1 MNFAKNAFALMI
13 DYMLILKGI
22 AMGTANVIPG
32 VSGGT
37 IALITN
43 IYERFI
49 NSLKNLNFTAIKLL
63 FTGKIKEL
71 INYIDLYFLL
81 QVFTGVLIAFFTIA
95 FLLKYLFL
103 HYPIYTW
110 AFFFGLII
118 GSSWL
123 IVKKLNKM
131 TLWDWLLLLIGIS
144 IPVIMV
150 FLEPINENDNLF
162 YILFCGIIG
171 TSGMVLPGISGSY
184 LILLLGN
191 YKLIMLDAVTTLNF
205 RILIPFLIGSIL
217 GLIIVSYFISLL
229 LKKYYNQ
236 ILSLLSGF
244 VIGSLALI
252 WPWKYSID
260 YTYGLLLQNKFGA
273 LIDANGQLINFKPY
287 IIKYQ
292 YFLPEIDT
300 QFWISILLIIAGIII
315 VVGTEILSVKIVKKR
330 EKILV

>member
-1 MNFAKNAFALMI
+1 MNFAKNTFALMI

-49 NSLKNLNFTAIKLL
+49 NALKNINFTAIKLL

-71 INYIDLYFLL
+71 ISYIDLYFLL

-123 IVKKLNKM
+123 IIKKLNKM
-131 TLWDWLLLLIGIS
+131 TLWYWVLLLIGIS

-150 FLEPINENDNLF
+150 FLKPINENDNLF

-191 YKLIMLDAVTTLNF
+191 YKLIMLDAVTTLNL

-236 ILSLLSGF
+236 VLSLLAGF

-260 YTYGLLLQNKFGA
+260 FTHGLLLQNKFGA

-300 QFWISILLIIAGIII
+300 QFWISILLIITGIII
-315 VVGTEILSVKIVKKR
+315 VVGTEILSVQIVRKRQKKN
-330 EKILV
+330 

>member
-1 MNFAKNAFALMI
+1 MNFAKNTFALMI

-49 NSLKNLNFTAIKLL
+49 NALKNINFTAIKLL

-71 INYIDLYFLL
+71 ISYIDLYFLL

-123 IVKKLNKM
+123 IIKKLNKM
-131 TLWDWLLLLIGIS
+131 TLWDWVLLLIGIS

-150 FLEPINENDNLF
+150 FLKPINENDNLF

-191 YKLIMLDAVTTLNF
+191 YKLIMLDAVTTLNL

-236 ILSLLSGF
+236 VLSLLAGF

-260 YTYGLLLQNKFGA
+260 FTHGLLLQNKFGA

-300 QFWISILLIIAGIII
+300 QFWISIFLIIIGIII
-315 VVGTEILSVKIVKKR
+315 VVGTEILSVQIVRKSQKKN
-330 EKILV
+330 

>member
-1 MNFAKNAFALMI
+1 VNFAKNTFALMI

-49 NSLKNLNFTAIKLL
+49 NALKNINFTAIKLL

-71 INYIDLYFLL
+71 ISYIDLYFLL

-123 IVKKLNKM
+123 IIKKLNKM
-131 TLWDWLLLLIGIS
+131 TLWYWVLLLIGIS

-150 FLEPINENDNLF
+150 FLKPINENDNLF

-191 YKLIMLDAVTTLNF
+191 YKLIMLDAVTTLNL

-236 ILSLLSGF
+236 VLSLLAGF

-260 YTYGLLLQNKFGA
+260 FTHGLLLQNKFGA

-300 QFWISILLIIAGIII
+300 QFWISIFLIIIGIII
-315 VVGTEILSVKIVKKR
+315 VVGTEILSVQIVRKRQKKN
-330 EKILV
+330 

>member
-1 MNFAKNAFALMI
+1 MI

-22 AMGTANVIPG
+22 AMGAANVIPG

-81 QVFTGVLIAFFTIA
+81 QVFTGVLIALFTIA

-123 IVKKLNKM
+123 IIKKLNKM
-131 TLWDWLLLLIGIS
+131 TLWDWVLLLVGIS

-150 FLEPINENDNLF
+150 FLKPINENDNLF

-191 YKLIMLDAVTTLNF
+191 YKLIMLDAVTTLNL

-217 GLIIVSYFISLL
+217 GLIIASYFISLL

-236 ILSLLSGF
+236 VLSLLSGF

-260 YTYGLLLQNKFGA
+260 YTHGLLLQNKFGA
-273 LIDANGQLINFKPY
+273 LVDANGQLINFKPY

-300 QFWISILLIIAGIII
+300 QFWISILLIITGIII
-315 VVGTEILSVKIVKKR
+315 VVGTEILSVQIARKR
-330 EKILV
+330 

>member
-1 MNFAKNAFALMI
+1 MNFAKNTFALMI

-49 NSLKNLNFTAIKLL
+49 NALKNINFTAIKLL

-71 INYIDLYFLL
+71 ISYIDLYFLL

-123 IVKKLNKM
+123 IIKKLNKM
-131 TLWDWLLLLIGIS
+131 TLWDWVLLLIGIS

-150 FLEPINENDNLF
+150 FLKPINENDNLF

-191 YKLIMLDAVTTLNF
+191 YKLIMLDAVTTLNL

-236 ILSLLSGF
+236 VLSLLAGF

-260 YTYGLLLQNKFGA
+260 FTHGLLLQNKFGA

-300 QFWISILLIIAGIII
+300 QFWISILLIITGIII
-315 VVGTEILSVKIVKKR
+315 VVGTEIFSVQIVRKRQKKN
-330 EKILV
+330 

>member
-1 MNFAKNAFALMI
+1 MNFAKNIFDLMI

-22 AMGTANVIPG
+22 AMGAANVIPG

-81 QVFTGVLIAFFTIA
+81 QVFTGVLIALFTIA

-131 TLWDWLLLLIGIS
+131 KLWDWLLLLFGIS

-150 FLEPINENDNLF
+150 FLKPINENDNLF
-162 YILFCGIIG
+162 YILFCGIVS

-184 LILLLGN
+184 LLLLLGN
-191 YKLIMLDAVTTLNF
+191 YKLIMLDAVTTLNL

-217 GLIIVSYFISLL
+217 GLIIASYFISLL

-236 ILSLLSGF
+236 VLSLLSGF

-260 YTYGLLLQNKFGA
+260 YTHGLLLQNKFGA
-273 LIDANGQLINFKPY
+273 LVDANGQLINFKPY

-292 YFLPEIDT
+292 YFLPEIDA
-300 QFWISILLIIAGIII
+300 QFWISILLIITGIII
-315 VVGTEILSVKIVKKR
+315 VVGTEILSVQIARKR
-330 EKILV
+330 

>member
-1 MNFAKNAFALMI
+1 MI

-22 AMGTANVIPG
+22 AMGAANVIPG

-81 QVFTGVLIAFFTIA
+81 QVFTGVLIALFTIA

-131 TLWDWLLLLIGIS
+131 KLWDWLLLLFGIS

-150 FLEPINENDNLF
+150 FLKPINENDNLF
-162 YILFCGIIG
+162 YILFCGIVS

-184 LILLLGN
+184 LLLLLGN
-191 YKLIMLDAVTTLNF
+191 YKLIMLDAVTTLNL

-236 ILSLLSGF
+236 VLSLLSGF

-260 YTYGLLLQNKFGA
+260 YTHGLLLQNKFGA
-273 LIDANGQLINFKPY
+273 LVDANGQLINFKPY

-300 QFWISILLIIAGIII
+300 QFWISILLIITGIII
-315 VVGTEILSVKIVKKR
+315 VVGTEILSVQIAKKR
-330 EKILV
+330 

>member
-1 MNFAKNAFALMI
+1 MI

-22 AMGTANVIPG
+22 AIGTANVIPG

-49 NSLKNLNFTAIKLL
+49 NALKNINFTAIKLL

-71 INYIDLYFLL
+71 ISYIDLYFLL

-123 IVKKLNKM
+123 IIKKLNKM
-131 TLWDWLLLLIGIS
+131 TLWDWVLLLIGIS

-150 FLEPINENDNLF
+150 FLKPINENDNLF

-191 YKLIMLDAVTTLNF
+191 YKLIMLDAVTTLNL

-236 ILSLLSGF
+236 VLSLLAGF

-260 YTYGLLLQNKFGA
+260 FTHGLLLQNKFGA

-300 QFWISILLIIAGIII
+300 QFWISILLIITGIII
-315 VVGTEILSVKIVKKR
+315 VVGTEILSVQIVRKRQKKN
-330 EKILV
+330 

>member
-1 MNFAKNAFALMI
+1 MI

-22 AMGTANVIPG
+22 AMGAANVIPG

-81 QVFTGVLIAFFTIA
+81 QVFTGVLIALFTIA

-131 TLWDWLLLLIGIS
+131 KLWDWLLLLFGIS

-150 FLEPINENDNLF
+150 FLKPINENDNLF
-162 YILFCGIIG
+162 YILFCGIVS

-184 LILLLGN
+184 LLLLLGN
-191 YKLIMLDAVTTLNF
+191 YKLIMLDAVTTLNL

-217 GLIIVSYFISLL
+217 GLIIASYFISLL

-236 ILSLLSGF
+236 VLSLLSGF

-260 YTYGLLLQNKFGA
+260 YTHGLLLQNKFGA
-273 LIDANGQLINFKPY
+273 LVDANGQLINFKPY

-300 QFWISILLIIAGIII
+300 QFWISILLIITGIII
-315 VVGTEILSVKIVKKR
+315 VVGTEILSVQIARKR
-330 EKILV
+330 

>member
-1 MNFAKNAFALMI
+1 MI

-49 NSLKNLNFTAIKLL
+49 NALKNINFTAIKLL

-71 INYIDLYFLL
+71 ISYIDLYFLL

-123 IVKKLNKM
+123 IIKKLNKM
-131 TLWDWLLLLIGIS
+131 TLWDWVLLLIGIS

-150 FLEPINENDNLF
+150 FLKPINENDNLF

-191 YKLIMLDAVTTLNF
+191 YKLIMLDAVTTLNL

-236 ILSLLSGF
+236 VLSLLAGF

-260 YTYGLLLQNKFGA
+260 FTHGLLLQNKFGA

-300 QFWISILLIIAGIII
+300 QFWISIFLIIIGIII
-315 VVGTEILSVKIVKKR
+315 VVGTEILSVQIVRKRQKKN
-330 EKILV
+330 

>member
-1 MNFAKNAFALMI
+1 MI

-22 AMGTANVIPG
+22 AMGAANVIPG

-81 QVFTGVLIAFFTIA
+81 QVFTGILIALFTIA

-131 TLWDWLLLLIGIS
+131 KLWDWLLLLFGIS

-150 FLEPINENDNLF
+150 FLKPINENDNLF
-162 YILFCGIIG
+162 YILFCGIVS

-184 LILLLGN
+184 LLLLLGN
-191 YKLIMLDAVTTLNF
+191 YKLIMLDAVTTLNL

-236 ILSLLSGF
+236 VLSLLSGF

-260 YTYGLLLQNKFGA
+260 YTHGLLLQNKFGA
-273 LIDANGQLINFKPY
+273 LVDANGQLINFKPY

-300 QFWISILLIIAGIII
+300 QFWISILLIITGIVI
-315 VVGTEILSVKIVKKR
+315 VVGTEILSVQIAKKR
-330 EKILV
+330 

>member
-1 MNFAKNAFALMI
+1 VNFAKNTFALMI

-49 NSLKNLNFTAIKLL
+49 NALKNINFTAIKLL

-71 INYIDLYFLL
+71 ISYIDLYFLL

-123 IVKKLNKM
+123 IIKKLNKM
-131 TLWDWLLLLIGIS
+131 TLWDWVLLLIGIS

-150 FLEPINENDNLF
+150 FLKPINENDNLF

-191 YKLIMLDAVTTLNF
+191 YKLIMLDAVTTLNL

-236 ILSLLSGF
+236 VLSLLAGF

-260 YTYGLLLQNKFGA
+260 FTHGLLLQNKFGA

-300 QFWISILLIIAGIII
+300 QFWISIFLIIIGIII
-315 VVGTEILSVKIVKKR
+315 VVGTEILSVQIVRKRQKKN
-330 EKILV
+330 

>member
-1 MNFAKNAFALMI
+1 MNFAKNTFGLMI

-49 NSLKNLNFTAIKLL
+49 NALKNINFTAIKLL

-71 INYIDLYFLL
+71 ISYIDLYFLL

-123 IVKKLNKM
+123 IIKKLNKM
-131 TLWDWLLLLIGIS
+131 TLWDWVLLLVGIS

-150 FLEPINENDNLF
+150 FLKPINENDNLF

-191 YKLIMLDAVTTLNF
+191 YKLIMLDAVTTLNL

-236 ILSLLSGF
+236 VLSLLAGF

-260 YTYGLLLQNKFGA
+260 FTHGLLLQNKFGA

-300 QFWISILLIIAGIII
+300 QFWISIFLIIIGIII
-315 VVGTEILSVKIVKKR
+315 VVGTEILSVQIVRKRQKKN
-330 EKILV
+330 

>member
-1 MNFAKNAFALMI
+1 MI

-22 AMGTANVIPG
+22 AMGAANVIPG

-81 QVFTGVLIAFFTIA
+81 QVFTGILIALFTIA

-131 TLWDWLLLLIGIS
+131 KLWDWLLLLFGIS

-150 FLEPINENDNLF
+150 FLKPINENDNLF

-191 YKLIMLDAVTTLNF
+191 YKLIMLDAVTTLNL

-236 ILSLLSGF
+236 VLSLLSGF

-260 YTYGLLLQNKFGA
+260 YTHGLLLQNKFGA
-273 LIDANGQLINFKPY
+273 LVDANGQLINFKPY

-300 QFWISILLIIAGIII
+300 QFWISILLIITGIVI
-315 VVGTEILSVKIVKKR
+315 VVGTEILSVQIAKKR
-330 EKILV
+330 

>member
-1 MNFAKNAFALMI
+1 VNFAKNTFALMI

-22 AMGTANVIPG
+22 AIGTANVIPG

-49 NSLKNLNFTAIKLL
+49 NALKNINFTAIKLL

-71 INYIDLYFLL
+71 ISYIDLYFLL

-123 IVKKLNKM
+123 IIKKLNKM
-131 TLWDWLLLLIGIS
+131 TLWDWVLLLIGIS

-150 FLEPINENDNLF
+150 FLKPINENDNLF

-191 YKLIMLDAVTTLNF
+191 YKLIMLDAVTTLNL

-236 ILSLLSGF
+236 VLSLLAGF

-260 YTYGLLLQNKFGA
+260 FTHGLLLQNKFGA

-300 QFWISILLIIAGIII
+300 QFWISIFLIIIGIII
-315 VVGTEILSVKIVKKR
+315 VVGTEILSVQIVRKRQKKN
-330 EKILV
+330 

>member
-1 MNFAKNAFALMI
+1 MNFAKNIFDFMI

-22 AMGTANVIPG
+22 AMGAANVIPG

-49 NSLKNLNFTAIKLL
+49 NSLKNLNFTALKLL

-71 INYIDLYFLL
+71 INYIDFYFLL
-81 QVFTGVLIAFFTIA
+81 QVFSGVLIALFTIA

-103 HYPIYTW
+103 HYPTYTW

-118 GSSWL
+118 GSLWL

-131 TLWDWLLLLIGIS
+131 KFWDWLLLLIGIS

-150 FLEPINENDNLF
+150 FLKPINENDNLF
-162 YILFCGIIG
+162 YILFCGMIS

-184 LILLLGN
+184 LLILLGN
-191 YKLIMLDAVTTLNF
+191 YKLIMLDAVTTLNI

-236 ILSLLSGF
+236 VLSLLSGF

-260 YTYGLLLQNKFGA
+260 YTHGLLLQNKFGA

-300 QFWISILLIIAGIII
+300 QFWISILLIIIGIII
-315 VVGTEILSVKIVKKR
+315 VVGTDILSVQIAKKR
-330 EKILV
+330 

>member
-1 MNFAKNAFALMI
+1 MI

-22 AMGTANVIPG
+22 AMGAANVIPG

-81 QVFTGVLIAFFTIA
+81 QVFTGILIALFTIA

-131 TLWDWLLLLIGIS
+131 KLWDWLLLLFGIS

-150 FLEPINENDNLF
+150 FLKPINENDNLF

-184 LILLLGN
+184 LLLLLGN
-191 YKLIMLDAVTTLNF
+191 YKLIMLDAVTTLNLK
-205 RILIPFLIGSIL
+205 ILIPFLIGSIL
-217 GLIIVSYFISLL
+217 GLIIVSYFVSLL

-236 ILSLLSGF
+236 VLSLLSGF

-260 YTYGLLLQNKFGA
+260 YTHGLLLQNKFGA
-273 LIDANGQLINFKPY
+273 LVDANGQLINFKPY

-300 QFWISILLIIAGIII
+300 QFWISILLIITGIVI
-315 VVGTEILSVKIVKKR
+315 VVGTEILSVQIAKKR
-330 EKILV
+330 

>member
-1 MNFAKNAFALMI
+1 MI

-22 AMGTANVIPG
+22 AMGAANVIPG

-81 QVFTGVLIAFFTIA
+81 QVFTGILIALFTIA

-123 IVKKLNKM
+123 IIKKLNKM
-131 TLWDWLLLLIGIS
+131 KLWDWLLLLFGIS

-150 FLEPINENDNLF
+150 FLKPINENDNLF

-191 YKLIMLDAVTTLNF
+191 YKLIMLDAVTTLNL

-236 ILSLLSGF
+236 VLSLLSGF

-260 YTYGLLLQNKFGA
+260 YTHGLLLQNKFGA
-273 LIDANGQLINFKPY
+273 LVDANGQLINFKPY

-300 QFWISILLIIAGIII
+300 QFWISILLIITGIVI
-315 VVGTEILSVKIVKKR
+315 VVGTEILSVQIAKKR
-330 EKILV
+330 

>member
-1 MNFAKNAFALMI
+1 MNFAKNTFALMI

-49 NSLKNLNFTAIKLL
+49 NALKNINFTAIKLL

-71 INYIDLYFLL
+71 ISYIDLYFLL

-123 IVKKLNKM
+123 IIKKLNKM
-131 TLWDWLLLLIGIS
+131 TLWYWVLLLIGIS

-150 FLEPINENDNLF
+150 FLKPINENDNLF

-191 YKLIMLDAVTTLNF
+191 YKLIMLDAVTTLNL

-236 ILSLLSGF
+236 VLSLLAGF

-260 YTYGLLLQNKFGA
+260 FTHGLLLQNKFGA

-300 QFWISILLIIAGIII
+300 QFWISIFLIIIGIII
-315 VVGTEILSVKIVKKR
+315 VVGTEILSVQIVRKRQKKN
-330 EKILV
+330 

>member
-1 MNFAKNAFALMI
+1 MI

-22 AMGTANVIPG
+22 AMGAANVIPG

-49 NSLKNLNFTAIKLL
+49 NSLKNLNFTALKLL

-71 INYIDLYFLL
+71 INYIDFYFLL
-81 QVFTGVLIAFFTIA
+81 QVFSGVLIALFTIA

-103 HYPIYTW
+103 HYPTYTW

-118 GSSWL
+118 GSLWL

-131 TLWDWLLLLIGIS
+131 KFWDWLLLLIGIS

-150 FLEPINENDNLF
+150 FLKPINENDNLF
-162 YILFCGIIG
+162 YILFCGMIS

-184 LILLLGN
+184 LLILLGN
-191 YKLIMLDAVTTLNF
+191 YKLIMLDAVTTLNI

-236 ILSLLSGF
+236 VLSLLSGF

-260 YTYGLLLQNKFGA
+260 YTHGLLLQNKFGA

-300 QFWISILLIIAGIII
+300 QFWISILLIIIGIII
-315 VVGTEILSVKIVKKR
+315 VVGTDILSVQIAKKR
-330 EKILV
+330 

>member
-1 MNFAKNAFALMI
+1 MNFAKNTFGLMI

-49 NSLKNLNFTAIKLL
+49 NALKNINFTAIKLL

-71 INYIDLYFLL
+71 ISYIDLYFLL

-123 IVKKLNKM
+123 IIKKLNKM
-131 TLWDWLLLLIGIS
+131 TLWDWVLLLIGIS

-150 FLEPINENDNLF
+150 FLKPINENDNLF

-191 YKLIMLDAVTTLNF
+191 YKLIMLDAVTTLNL

-236 ILSLLSGF
+236 VLSLLAGF

-260 YTYGLLLQNKFGA
+260 FTHGLLLQNKFGA

-300 QFWISILLIIAGIII
+300 QFWISILLIIIGIII
-315 VVGTEILSVKIVKKR
+315 VVGTEILSVQIVRKRQKKN
-330 EKILV
+330 

>member
-1 MNFAKNAFALMI
+1 MI

-22 AMGTANVIPG
+22 AMGAANVIPG

-81 QVFTGVLIAFFTIA
+81 QVFTGVLIALFTIA

-131 TLWDWLLLLIGIS
+131 KLWDWLLLLFGIS

-150 FLEPINENDNLF
+150 FLKPINENDNLF
-162 YILFCGIIG
+162 YILFCGIVS

-184 LILLLGN
+184 LLLLLGN
-191 YKLIMLDAVTTLNF
+191 YKLIMLDAVTTLNL

-236 ILSLLSGF
+236 VLSLLSGF

-260 YTYGLLLQNKFGA
+260 YTHGLLLQNKFGA
-273 LIDANGQLINFKPY
+273 LVDANGQLINFKPY

-300 QFWISILLIIAGIII
+300 QFWISILLIITGIII
-315 VVGTEILSVKIVKKR
+315 VVGTEILSVQIARKR
-330 EKILV
+330 

>member
-1 MNFAKNAFALMI
+1 MNFAKNTFALMI

-49 NSLKNLNFTAIKLL
+49 NALKNINFTAIKLL

-71 INYIDLYFLL
+71 ISYIDLYFLL

-123 IVKKLNKM
+123 IIKKLNKM
-131 TLWDWLLLLIGIS
+131 TLWDWVLLLIGIS

-150 FLEPINENDNLF
+150 FLKPINENDNLF

-191 YKLIMLDAVTTLNF
+191 YKLIMLDAVTTLNL

-236 ILSLLSGF
+236 VLSLLAGF

-260 YTYGLLLQNKFGA
+260 FTHGLLLQNKFGA

-300 QFWISILLIIAGIII
+300 QFWISILLIITGIII
-315 VVGTEILSVKIVKKR
+315 VVGTEILSVQIVRKRQKKN
-330 EKILV
+330 

>member
-1 MNFAKNAFALMI
+1 MI

-22 AMGTANVIPG
+22 AMGAANVIPG

-81 QVFTGVLIAFFTIA
+81 QVFTGILIALFTIA

-131 TLWDWLLLLIGIS
+131 KLWDWLLLLFGIS

-150 FLEPINENDNLF
+150 FLKPINENDNLF

-184 LILLLGN
+184 LLLLLGN
-191 YKLIMLDAVTTLNF
+191 YKLIMLDAVTTLNL

-236 ILSLLSGF
+236 VLSLLSGF

-260 YTYGLLLQNKFGA
+260 YTHGLLLQNKFGA
-273 LIDANGQLINFKPY
+273 LVDANGQLINFKPY

-300 QFWISILLIIAGIII
+300 QFWISILLIITGIVI
-315 VVGTEILSVKIVKKR
+315 VVGTEILSVQIAKKR
-330 EKILV
+330 

>member
-1 MNFAKNAFALMI
+1 MNFAKNIFDLMI

-22 AMGTANVIPG
+22 AMGAANVIPG

-81 QVFTGVLIAFFTIA
+81 QVFTGILIALFTIA

-131 TLWDWLLLLIGIS
+131 KLWDWLLLLFGIS

-150 FLEPINENDNLF
+150 FLKPINENDNLF
-162 YILFCGIIG
+162 YILFCGIVS

-184 LILLLGN
+184 LLLLLGN
-191 YKLIMLDAVTTLNF
+191 YKLIMLDAVTTLNL

-236 ILSLLSGF
+236 VLSLLSGF

-260 YTYGLLLQNKFGA
+260 YTHGLLLQNKFGA
-273 LIDANGQLINFKPY
+273 LVDANGQLINFKPY

-300 QFWISILLIIAGIII
+300 QFWISILLIITGIVI
-315 VVGTEILSVKIVKKR
+315 VVGTEILSVQIAKKR
-330 EKILV
+330 

>member
-1 MNFAKNAFALMI
+1 MNFAKNIFDLMI

-22 AMGTANVIPG
+22 AMGAANVIPG

-81 QVFTGVLIAFFTIA
+81 QVFTGVLIALFTIA

-131 TLWDWLLLLIGIS
+131 KLWDWLLLLFGIS

-150 FLEPINENDNLF
+150 FLKPINENDNLF
-162 YILFCGIIG
+162 YILFCGIVS

-184 LILLLGN
+184 LLLLLGN
-191 YKLIMLDAVTTLNF
+191 YKLIMLDAVTTLNL

-236 ILSLLSGF
+236 VLSLLSGF

-260 YTYGLLLQNKFGA
+260 YTHGLLLQNKFGA
-273 LIDANGQLINFKPY
+273 LVDANGQLINFKPY

-300 QFWISILLIIAGIII
+300 QFWISILLIITGIVI
-315 VVGTEILSVKIVKKR
+315 VVGTEILSVQIAKKR
-330 EKILV
+330 

>member
-1 MNFAKNAFALMI
+1 MI

-22 AMGTANVIPG
+22 AMGAANVIPG

-81 QVFTGVLIAFFTIA
+81 QVFTGVLIALFTIA

-131 TLWDWLLLLIGIS
+131 KLWDWLLLLFGIS

-150 FLEPINENDNLF
+150 FLKPINENDNLF
-162 YILFCGIIG
+162 YILFCGIVS

-184 LILLLGN
+184 LLLLLGN
-191 YKLIMLDAVTTLNF
+191 YKLIMLDAVTTLNL

-217 GLIIVSYFISLL
+217 GLIIASYFISLL

-236 ILSLLSGF
+236 VLSLLSGF

-260 YTYGLLLQNKFGA
+260 YTHGLLLQNKFGA
-273 LIDANGQLINFKPY
+273 LVDANGQLINFKPY

-300 QFWISILLIIAGIII
+300 QFWISILLIITGIVI
-315 VVGTEILSVKIVKKR
+315 VVGTEILSVQIAKKR
-330 EKILV
+330 

>member
-1 MNFAKNAFALMI
+1 MNFAKNTFALMI

-49 NSLKNLNFTAIKLL
+49 NALKNINFTAIKLL

-71 INYIDLYFLL
+71 ISYIDLYFLL

-123 IVKKLNKM
+123 IIKKLNKM
-131 TLWDWLLLLIGIS
+131 TLWDWVLLLVGIS

-150 FLEPINENDNLF
+150 FLKPINENDNLF

-191 YKLIMLDAVTTLNF
+191 YKLIMLDAVTTLNL

-236 ILSLLSGF
+236 VLSLLAGF

-260 YTYGLLLQNKFGA
+260 FTHGLLLQNKFGA

-300 QFWISILLIIAGIII
+300 QFWISILLIIIGIII
-315 VVGTEILSVKIVKKR
+315 VVGTEILSVQIVRKRQKKN
-330 EKILV
+330 

>member
-1 MNFAKNAFALMI
+1 MNFAKNTFALMI

-49 NSLKNLNFTAIKLL
+49 NALKNINFTAIKLL

-71 INYIDLYFLL
+71 ISYIDLYFLL

-123 IVKKLNKM
+123 IIKKLNKM
-131 TLWDWLLLLIGIS
+131 TLWDWVLLLVGIS

-150 FLEPINENDNLF
+150 FLKPINENDNLF

-191 YKLIMLDAVTTLNF
+191 YKLIMLDAVTTLNL

-236 ILSLLSGF
+236 VLSLLAGF

-260 YTYGLLLQNKFGA
+260 FTHGLLLQNKFGA

-300 QFWISILLIIAGIII
+300 QFWISILLIITGIII
-315 VVGTEILSVKIVKKR
+315 VVGTEIFSVQIVRKRQKKN
-330 EKILV
+330 

>member
-1 MNFAKNAFALMI
+1 MNFAKNTFALMI

-49 NSLKNLNFTAIKLL
+49 NALKNINFTAIKLL

-71 INYIDLYFLL
+71 ISYIDLYFLL

-123 IVKKLNKM
+123 IIKKLNKM
-131 TLWDWLLLLIGIS
+131 TLWDWVLLLVGIS

-150 FLEPINENDNLF
+150 FLKPINENDNLF

-191 YKLIMLDAVTTLNF
+191 YKLIMLDAVTTLNL

-236 ILSLLSGF
+236 VLSLLAGF

-260 YTYGLLLQNKFGA
+260 FTHGLLLQNKFGA

-300 QFWISILLIIAGIII
+300 QFWISILLIIIGIII
-315 VVGTEILSVKIVKKR
+315 IIGTEILSVQIVRKRQKKN
-330 EKILV
+330 

>member
-1 MNFAKNAFALMI
+1 MI

-22 AMGTANVIPG
+22 AMGAANVIPG

-81 QVFTGVLIAFFTIA
+81 QVFTGILIALFTIA

-131 TLWDWLLLLIGIS
+131 KLWDWLLLLFGIS

-150 FLEPINENDNLF
+150 FLKPINENDNLF

-184 LILLLGN
+184 LLLLLGN
-191 YKLIMLDAVTTLNF
+191 YKLIMLDAVTTLNL

-236 ILSLLSGF
+236 VLSLLSGF

-260 YTYGLLLQNKFGA
+260 YTHGLLLQNKFGA
-273 LIDANGQLINFKPY
+273 LVDANGQLINFKPY

-300 QFWISILLIIAGIII
+300 QFWISILLIITGIII
-315 VVGTEILSVKIVKKR
+315 VVGTEILSVQIARKR
-330 EKILV
+330 

>member
-1 MNFAKNAFALMI
+1 MI

-22 AMGTANVIPG
+22 AMGAANVIPG

-49 NSLKNLNFTAIKLL
+49 NSLKNLNFTALKLL

-71 INYIDLYFLL
+71 INYIDFYFLL
-81 QVFTGVLIAFFTIA
+81 QVFSGVLIALFTIA

-103 HYPIYTW
+103 HYPTYTW

-118 GSSWL
+118 GSLWL

-131 TLWDWLLLLIGIS
+131 KLWDWLLLLIGIS

-150 FLEPINENDNLF
+150 FLKPINENDNLF
-162 YILFCGIIG
+162 YILFCGMIS

-184 LILLLGN
+184 LLLLLGN
-191 YKLIMLDAVTTLNF
+191 YKLIMLDAVTTLNLK
-205 RILIPFLIGSIL
+205 ILIPFLIGSIL

-236 ILSLLSGF
+236 VLSLLSGF

-260 YTYGLLLQNKFGA
+260 YTHGLLLQNKFGA
-273 LIDANGQLINFKPY
+273 LVDANGQLINFKPY

-300 QFWISILLIIAGIII
+300 QFWISILLIITGIII
-315 VVGTEILSVKIVKKR
+315 VVGTEILSVQIAKKR
-330 EKILV
+330 

>member
-1 MNFAKNAFALMI
+1 VNFAKNTFGLMI

-49 NSLKNLNFTAIKLL
+49 NALKNINFTAIKLL

-71 INYIDLYFLL
+71 ISYIDLYFLL

-123 IVKKLNKM
+123 IIKKLNKM
-131 TLWDWLLLLIGIS
+131 TLWYWVLLLIGIS

-150 FLEPINENDNLF
+150 FLKPINENDNLF

-191 YKLIMLDAVTTLNF
+191 YKLIMLDAVTTLNL

-236 ILSLLSGF
+236 VLSLLAGF

-260 YTYGLLLQNKFGA
+260 FTHGLLLQNKFGA

-300 QFWISILLIIAGIII
+300 QFWISILLIIIGIII
-315 VVGTEILSVKIVKKR
+315 VVGTEILSVQIVRKRQKKN
-330 EKILV
+330 

>member
-1 MNFAKNAFALMI
+1 
-13 DYMLILKGI
+13 MLILKGI
-22 AMGTANVIPG
+22 AMGAANVIPG

-81 QVFTGVLIAFFTIA
+81 QVFTGVLIALFTIA

-131 TLWDWLLLLIGIS
+131 KLWDWLLLLFGIS

-150 FLEPINENDNLF
+150 FLKPINENDNLF

-184 LILLLGN
+184 LLLLLGN
-191 YKLIMLDAVTTLNF
+191 YKLIMLDAVTTLNL

-236 ILSLLSGF
+236 VLSLLSGF

-260 YTYGLLLQNKFGA
+260 YTHGLLLQNKFGA
-273 LIDANGQLINFKPY
+273 LVDANGQLINFKPY

-300 QFWISILLIIAGIII
+300 QFWISILLIITGIVI
-315 VVGTEILSVKIVKKR
+315 VVGTEILSVQIAKKR
-330 EKILV
+330 

>member
-1 MNFAKNAFALMI
+1 MNFAKNTFGLMI

-49 NSLKNLNFTAIKLL
+49 NALKNFNFTAIKLL

-71 INYIDLYFLL
+71 INYIDFYFLL
-81 QVFTGVLIAFFTIA
+81 QVFSGVLIALFTIA

-150 FLEPINENDNLF
+150 FLKPINENDNLF

-191 YKLIMLDAVTTLNF
+191 YKLIMLDAVTTLNL

-217 GLIIVSYFISLL
+217 GLIIASYFISLL

-260 YTYGLLLQNKFGA
+260 YTHGLLLQNKFGA
-273 LIDANGQLINFKPY
+273 LIDSYGELINFKPY

-292 YFLPEIDT
+292 YFLPEIDI
-300 QFWISILLIIAGIII
+300 QFWISILLIITGIII
-315 VVGTEILSVKIVKKR
+315 VVGTEILSVQITRKRQKKD
-330 EKILV
+330 

>member
-1 MNFAKNAFALMI
+1 VNFAKNIFDLMI

-22 AMGTANVIPG
+22 AMGAANVIPG

-81 QVFTGVLIAFFTIA
+81 QVFTGILIALFTIA

-118 GSSWL
+118 GSLWL

-131 TLWDWLLLLIGIS
+131 KLWDWLLLLIGIS

-150 FLEPINENDNLF
+150 FLKPINENDNLF
-162 YILFCGIIG
+162 YILFCGMIS

-184 LILLLGN
+184 LLLLLGN
-191 YKLIMLDAVTTLNF
+191 YKLIMLDAVTTLNLK
-205 RILIPFLIGSIL
+205 ILIPFLIGSIL
-217 GLIIVSYFISLL
+217 GLIIVSYFVSLL

-236 ILSLLSGF
+236 VLSLLSGF

-260 YTYGLLLQNKFGA
+260 YTHGLLLQNKFGA
-273 LIDANGQLINFKPY
+273 LVDANGQLINFKPY

-300 QFWISILLIIAGIII
+300 QFWISILLIITGIVI
-315 VVGTEILSVKIVKKR
+315 VVGTEILSVQIAKKR
-330 EKILV
+330 

>member
-1 MNFAKNAFALMI
+1 MI

-22 AMGTANVIPG
+22 AMGAANVIPG

-81 QVFTGVLIAFFTIA
+81 QVFTGILIALFTIA

-131 TLWDWLLLLIGIS
+131 KLWDWLLLLFGIS

-150 FLEPINENDNLF
+150 FLKPINENDNLF
-162 YILFCGIIG
+162 YILFCGIVS

-184 LILLLGN
+184 LLLLLGN
-191 YKLIMLDAVTTLNF
+191 YKLIMLDAVTTLNL

-236 ILSLLSGF
+236 VLSLLSGF

-260 YTYGLLLQNKFGA
+260 YTHGLLLQNKFGA
-273 LIDANGQLINFKPY
+273 LVDANGQLINFKPY

-300 QFWISILLIIAGIII
+300 QFWISILLIITGIII
-315 VVGTEILSVKIVKKR
+315 VVGTEILSVQIARKR
-330 EKILV
+330 